1 MNRERARKKDFEKA
15 MHWYMLAAQQGRP
28 DAAYKLGQFYEH
40 GLGVEEDIEK
50 AEEWYKKA
58 AEEDTGDD
66 AGIGNTNIDIEEK
79 MKKRFGNF
87 DRYSD
92 RKNAGFR

>member
-1 MNRERARKKDFEKA
+1 

-50 AEEWYKKA
+50 AEEWYKSC
-58 AEEDTGDD
+58 
-66 AGIGNTNIDIEEK
+66 
-79 MKKRFGNF
+79 RR
-87 DRYSD
+87 RY
-92 RKNAGFR
+92 RG